1 MPICA
6 IGPQEAHAPVGP
18 NPSWLRLVELEG
30 DRARC
35 APVPVSN
42 WRKDAIPKQVRGS
55 ILIGGILTLKETGS
69 RDRC

>member
-42 WRKDAIPKQVRGS
+42 LRKDAIPKQVRGS

-69 RDRC
+69 RDPC

>member
-42 WRKDAIPKQVRGS
+42 WRKDAIPKQVRRS
-55 ILIGGILTLKETGS
+55 NF
-69 RDRC
+69 DRWDTDAEGDWLP